1 VAFGDWGPLLSR
13 LYRKAEALDGACL
26 RAWGHP
32 QDHAVRDELLSA
44 LEWDSSLR
52 PDHAPVIR
60 ELFVEVHDQS
70 VDLSVRIR
78 ATADSP
84 EGAARLIADRVQG
97 LRHRLAVLL
106 KALEARRAAPRTE

>member
-1 VAFGDWGPLLSR
+1 LLSR

>member
-1 VAFGDWGPLLSR
+1 M
-13 LYRKAEALDGACL
+13 DGACL

-32 QDHAVRDELLSA
+32 QDHAIRDELLSA
-44 LEWDSSLR
+44 LEWDSSLS

-60 ELFVEVHDQS
+60 ELFVEVHEQS

-84 EGAARLIADRVQG
+84 EGAARLIAQSVQG
-97 LRHRLAVLL
+97 LRQRLASLM
-106 KALEARRAAPRTE
+106 KALETRRLEPRPE